1 MISDPR
7 RLLPVLVALGLAAP
21 SREQPNAL
29 RARLLEVMET
39 VSPSS
44 TAPRNQTGEL
54 SPDLESLRP
63 FVGAWIGEFQD
74 AGERPTILRSWTP
87 ILDGQAIRE
96 TRTVPAA
103 GFEAESIYYYDRA
116 AGVVSYL
123 SITDNG
129 YVSRGVIAFDGE
141 LFTQSGEQTRP
152 DGSTHSI
159 RVTFRFI
166 DECTLVNQL
175 YNLED
180 GEWRIGHSVVYTPDG
195 SGQN

>member
-1 MISDPR
+1 MK
-7 RLLPVLVALGLAAP
+7 RLPYDSRILALALAFPALVWLGP
-21 SREQPNAL
+21 SGSGTQADDLCPE
-29 RARLLEVMET
+29 LE
-39 VSPSS
+39 
-44 TAPRNQTGEL
+44 L
-54 SPDLESLRP
+54 LRP

-96 TRTVPAA
+96 TRSVPEL

-123 SITDNG
+123 GITDNG
-129 YVSRGVIAFDGE
+129 YVGRGQIAFEGE

-159 RVTFRFI
+159 RVTFQFT
-166 DECTLVNQL
+166 DEGTLVNQL
-175 YNLED
+175 FSLQN
-180 GEWRIGHSVVYTPDG
+180 GEWRIGHSVTYTANG
-195 SGQN
+195 GV